1 MPNETNDLVKS
12 EILIDTG
19 SVCIKTSDYNE
30 LVSAAAK
37 LKVIENMYRG
47 GIDSYRYDEFL
58 RAVFGEKGENE
69 DAE

>member
-1 MPNETNDLVKS
+1 MPEEKTSVINS

-58 RAVFGEKGENE
+58 SAVFGTKGENE

>member
-1 MPNETNDLVKS
+1 MPEQNNVMNS

-37 LKVIENMYRG
+37 LKVIEIMYRG

-58 RAVFGEKGENE
+58 SAVFGAKGENE

>member
-1 MPNETNDLVKS
+1 MPEEKTSVINS

-58 RAVFGEKGENE
+58 SAVFGAKGENE
-69 DAE
+69 DA

>member
-1 MPNETNDLVKS
+1 MTKQNDVMNS
-12 EILIDTG
+12 EILTDTG
-19 SVCIKTSDYNE
+19 IVCIKPSDYNE

-47 GIDSYRYDEFL
+47 GIDCSRYDEFL
-58 RAVFGEKGENE
+58 KAVFGEKGENE